1 MCVLIADYFPLTTTE
16 LRGSGLLP
24 LKIWNIL
31 DEGDCE
37 GLCRVTWDIFKDSAT
52 HTIILNIHQETGGH
66 TSYANQN
73 ITFTQWIQS
82 EGHSGSLRLVG
93 LIETGGLQEIMGC
106 IENMISTV
114 YFLGT
119 MGEGGEG
126 LTPLRGVVR
135 IY

>member
-1 MCVLIADYFPLTTTE
+1 M
-16 LRGSGLLP
+16 
-24 LKIWNIL
+24 
-31 DEGDCE
+31 
-37 GLCRVTWDIFKDSAT
+37 TWDIFKDSAR

-82 EGHSGSLRLVG
+82 KGHSGSLRLVG

-106 IENMISTV
+106 IVNMISTV
-114 YFLGT
+114 YFSGT
-119 MGEGGEG
+119 GGEGGER

-135 IY
+135 I